1 MANTTVDS
9 HLVIS
14 KIRINY
20 CSLFF
25 SVLCLTLTG
34 FGVSGAQA
42 ADWKLIPIVSLTE
55 THTDNVRLLAD
66 GKEESANITQ
76 LSPGFSISG
85 NGQRLKLH
93 ANYVMQNSYY
103 SGVTSETKTNHLLH
117 ANANIAFVQNLLFL
131 DSNASITQQNM
142 TPFGQVTDNNLN
154 LSTNKVDV
162 RTYSA
167 TPYLHHNF
175 DNKLTGE
182 LRYTYDSVMS
192 SATTNTNVSP
202 NSTSDSVRVG
212 LSSGSAFKTTNWGL
226 NYNVQHIHFE
236 KQAPLETEMLT
247 LNFAYSISPLLK
259 ATATAGHEKNTYVSL
274 GEKPPGNFGT
284 FGFAWSPTQRT
295 NLVFNAG
302 QRFFGQ
308 TYALTFNHRARLSV
322 WNLGYNEDV
331 TTTRGQFLVP
341 ATNNTSAFLNQL
353 WQVTIPDATARQQAV
368 DNFIRDSGLPS
379 ALAQP
384 INTFTN
390 QVFLQKSL
398 QASIGLTGVQ
408 NTGVLSVFNNLREPL
423 STGGADAITNPGLLR
438 KIKQTGV
445 NAMWNFQFSPRTN
458 ASMSAGYNK
467 AETVGT
473 TLIDKTKSLRA
484 SISRQLQ
491 QKLKASLE
499 LRRLQRDSTLV
510 TGNYEEN
517 AVTLYLYLGF

>member
-9 HLVIS
+9 HRVIS
-14 KIRINY
+14 KLQFTYRRI
-20 CSLFF
+20 FF
-25 SVLCLTLTG
+25 SALFLAVAG
-34 FGVSGAQA
+34 FETASVQA
-42 ADWKLIPIVSLTE
+42 ADWKLVPTINLTE

-66 GKEESANITQ
+66 DRAESANITQ
-76 LSPGFSISG
+76 ISPGITIIG
-85 NGQRLKLH
+85 NGQRLKLQ

-103 SGVTSETKTNHLLH
+103 SGVTSETKINHLLH
-117 ANANIAFVQNLLFL
+117 ANANIAFIQNLLFL

-167 TPYLHHNF
+167 APYLHHNF
-175 DNKLTGE
+175 ENKFTGE
-182 LRYTYDSVMS
+182 LRYTYDSVAS
-192 SATTNTNVSP
+192 SAITNTNTSP
-202 NSTSDSVRVG
+202 NSTSDNVRFS
-212 LSSGSAFKTTNWGL
+212 LSSGSAFKTTNWGI
-226 NYNVQHIHFE
+226 NYTAQHIHFE
-236 KQAPLETEMLT
+236 RQAPLETEMFT
-247 LNFAYSISPLLK
+247 LNVAYLISPLLK

-284 FGFAWSPTQRT
+284 IGFAWTPTQRSS
-295 NLVFNAG
+295 LVFNAG
-302 QRFFGQ
+302 QRFFGK
-308 TYALTFNHRARLSV
+308 TYTLTFNHRARLSV

-331 TTTRGQFLVP
+331 TTTRGQFMVP
-341 ATNNTSAFLNQL
+341 VTNNTSAFLNQL
-353 WQVTIPDATARQQAV
+353 WQATIPDATTRQQTV
-368 DNFIRDSGLPS
+368 DNFIRDSGLPA

-384 INTFTN
+384 VNTFTN

-408 NTGVLSVFNNLREPL
+408 NTALLSLFNNLRVPL
-423 STGGADAITNPGLLR
+423 STGGADAITNPALLR
-438 KIKQTGV
+438 EVRQTGI
-445 NAMWNFQFSPRTN
+445 NAMWNVQFSPRTN
-458 ASMSAGYNK
+458 ASINAAYSK
-467 AETVGT
+467 ADTLGT
-473 TLIDKTKSLRA
+473 SLIDKTKSIRA

-499 LRRLQRDSTLV
+499 LRRMQRDSTLV